1 MKLRSSIRLR
11 LFVAFL
17 SILLVSFAI
26 LFYRTVQNL
35 DASLEEIIEAEL
47 EANLRYAW
55 HEYFSVSELFRY
67 SLLQPTTSPQIKEL
81 IERRDTRALTD
92 FVVRLRKNL
101 VTADLLV
108 IVDGDG
114 RILAGAGAEQPGER
128 FGLTNIVARSLRERQ
143 PVIATESASPA
154 LLCSE
159 GQQRL
164 CTPSSP
170 KMTEKKVLIQT
181 IVMPVSS
188 DDGRIIGGIVAG
200 GLVNRDARLP
210 LQVRKI
216 LGSDVEISITQ
227 GAERI
232 VNSLGE
238 RNPVII
244 SPGIVKKLEEG
255 LSYRGRAVIGKA
267 MYLTA
272 FQPLADSYGRTVG
285 SLSVALSLDSFQ
297 KIRHDHIRSM
307 GIAAAIGVILSFAL
321 SWVASRQLTK
331 PLRAL
336 ARSTAKV
343 REGDLSQHVEVQSGG
358 ELGELE
364 ESFNAMTDALR
375 QRDDTIRG
383 QNEQLW
389 KLNRELEDRVTART
403 FDLQREK
410 SRLETVLT
418 SMAEGLIVV
427 DRENHVVLVN
437 PSAQKLFEAIPSRI
451 IGKPL
456 EMLCES
462 ESFFLLINYLRSIEG
477 KASLVSVV
485 EERVTA
491 CGKEMVFRVSPL
503 LDACGDYAGMVLAV
517 RDITAEADMERMKG
531 EFYSAVSHEFKT
543 PLTSMKGALELLLGS
558 ERLTD
563 VREQSLMDIC
573 LRNTERLISLTGE
586 ILDIAR
592 IGAGNVLFIL
602 GPVRLAEVIDL
613 ALAEIGEAIQSRGIG
628 MVNSLDPA
636 LPSVFGDRVRL
647 VKVFANLF
655 SNAVGASPAG
665 GTVEIGSSR
674 LGNYLL
680 VSITDHGTGI
690 NRPGRLSSWDS
701 DEVAGTGLGLS
712 LCLEIIREHHGRIEY
727 LVGNDGGTIVRV
739 TLPLGEEP

>member
-1 MKLRSSIRLR
+1 MQFRTSIRFK

-17 SILLVSFAI
+17 CILLVSFAV

-47 EANLRYAW
+47 ESDLRYAW
-55 HEYFSVSELFRY
+55 QEYFTVSEQLRY
-67 SLLQPTTSPQIKEL
+67 SLLQATTSPQVKES
-81 IERRDTRALTD
+81 IERRDSRALTD
-92 FVVRLRKNL
+92 FVVRYRKNL
-101 VTADLLV
+101 KTADLLV
-108 IVDGDG
+108 IVDGAG
-114 RILAGAGAEQPGER
+114 RILAGAGAEQPGES
-128 FGLTNIVARSLRERQ
+128 FGLTNIVARALRERQ
-143 PVIATESASPA
+143 PVVATESASPTM
-154 LLCSE
+154 LCSE
-159 GQQRL
+159 GHERL

-170 KMTEKKVLIQT
+170 KLTEKKVLIQT

-188 DDGRIIGGIVAG
+188 DDGRIIGGVVAG

-216 LGSDVEISITQ
+216 FGTDVEISITQ

-232 VNSLGE
+232 VSSLGE
-238 RNPVII
+238 QAPVVI
-244 SPGIVKKLEEG
+244 SPAIVKKLEEG
-255 LSYRGRAVIGKA
+255 LSYRGRAIIGKD
-267 MYLTA
+267 MFLTA
-272 FQPLADSYGRTVG
+272 FHPLADSYGRTVG
-285 SLSVALSLDSFQ
+285 SLSVALSLESYR
-297 KIRHDHIRSM
+297 KIRNDHILSM
-307 GIAAAIGVILSFAL
+307 GFAAAIGVILSFAL
-321 SWVASRQLTK
+321 SWVAARQLTK

-336 ARSTAKV
+336 ARSTVKV
-343 REGDLSQHVEVQSGG
+343 REGDLSQQVEVRSGG

-364 ESFNAMTDALR
+364 QAFNAMTGSLR
-375 QRDDTIRG
+375 QREETIRG

-389 KLNRELEDRVTART
+389 KLNSELEDRVTVRT
-403 FDLQREK
+403 FELQREK
-410 SRLETVLT
+410 ARLETILT

-427 DRENHVVLVN
+427 DRENHVVLLN
-437 PSAQKLFEAIPSRI
+437 PSAQKQFETIPSRI

-456 EMLCES
+456 EALCES
-462 ESFFLLINYLRSIEG
+462 ESFFLLINYLRGIEG
-477 KASLVSVV
+477 KASQVFVV
-485 EERVTA
+485 EERVQA
-491 CGKEMVFRVSPL
+491 CGKELIFRVSPL
-503 LDACGDYAGMVLAV
+503 LDTDGDYDGMVLAV

-543 PLTSMKGALELLLGS
+543 PLTSMKGALELLMGS
-558 ERLTD
+558 SLLTD
-563 VREQSLMDIC
+563 VREQSLLNIC

-613 ALAEIGEAIQSRGIG
+613 ALAELGEAIRSRGIAI
-628 MVNSLDPA
+628 VDNLDPS
-636 LPSVFGDRVRL
+636 LPSVFGDRGRL

-665 GTVEIGSSR
+665 GTVEIASTR
-674 LGNYLL
+674 KGNYLL
-680 VSITDHGTGI
+680 VSITDHGTGV

-701 DEVAGTGLGLS
+701 EEVAGTGLGLA
-712 LCLEIIREHHGRIEY
+712 LCLEIIKEHHGRIEY